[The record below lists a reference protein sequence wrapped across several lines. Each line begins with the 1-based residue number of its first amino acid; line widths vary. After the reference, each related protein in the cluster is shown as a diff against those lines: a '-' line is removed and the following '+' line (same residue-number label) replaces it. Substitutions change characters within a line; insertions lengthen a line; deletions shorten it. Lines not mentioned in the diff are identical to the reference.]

1 MGTPPAPDPDP
12 DALKRAR
19 ERRGLSQTDVARLLG
34 VPAADRNQVARWEHG
49 THTPQLHYQRR
60 LWALFPE
67 LAPDGGTDVER
78 RAFLGI
84 FGTTGAVLAADA
96 TSPLR
101 EPPGRTGQR
110 SLSEASIPSGVDIG
124 ALILEARK
132 LDDQL
137 GGARVWPLAHRLP
150 AIALGMG
157 DIGAAAD
164 AAQLCGWLC
173 FDMDRLDH
181 ARGWLNRAQELARA
195 AGDRSLLAYANGY
208 HAILDL
214 YGKHP
219 RRAIRAALAAV
230 QTARA
235 APPGVRSW
243 LATVQAESHAA
254 IGDERATLASLEQAA
269 LLLPQHHPD
278 DAPRWLYFL
287 SRGDLT
293 QVEGTANLRLGR
305 TRQARAAIHETL
317 ASTPGFLR
325 ERALH
330 LAALA
335 RAHAIDRE
343 YDEGARVAEEALRV
357 ARATGSARGVRRVRQ
372 AAAALEG
379 RAAEELREQLADEW
393 NTRR

>member
-1 MGTPPAPDPDP
+1 MEVRPAPDPDP
-12 DALKRAR
+12 EALKRAR

-34 VPAADRNQVARWEHG
+34 VPAADRNQVARWERG
-49 THTPQLHYQRR
+49 THAPQLHYQRR

-67 LAPDGGTDVER
+67 LAPDGGADVER

-84 FGTTGAVLAADA
+84 LGATGAVVAADA
-96 TSPLR
+96 TRPVPDLS
-101 EPPGRTGQR
+101 GRAGQR
-110 SLSEASIPSGVDIG
+110 SLSEASIASGADIG
-124 ALILEARK
+124 TLILEARK

-157 DIGAAAD
+157 DTRAAAD

-173 FDMDRLDH
+173 FDMDRVDH
-181 ARGWLNRAQELARA
+181 ARAWLDRAQELARA
-195 AGDRSLLAYANGY
+195 AGDRSLFAYATGY

-219 RRAIRAALAAV
+219 RRAVRAAVAAV
-230 QTARA
+230 QAART

-243 LATVQAESHAA
+243 LATVMAESHAA
-254 IGDERATLASLEQAA
+254 HGDEPAALASLEQAA

-305 TRQARAAIHETL
+305 TRQARAAIQETL
-317 ASTPGFLR
+317 ASTPGFVR

-330 LAALA
+330 LATLA
-335 RAHAIDRE
+335 RVHAIDGE
-343 YDEGARVAEEALRV
+343 DDGAARVGGEALRV

-372 AAAALEG
+372 VAAALEG
-379 RAAEELREQLADEW
+379 RVAEELREQLAD
-393 NTRR
+393 T

>member
-67 LAPDGGTDVER
+67 LAPDGGADVER

-84 FGTTGAVLAADA
+84 LGTTGAVVAGNATTPLPLSAAG
-96 TSPLR
+96 PR
-101 EPPGRTGQR
+101 R
-110 SLSEASIPSGVDIG
+110 SRNEASIAAGVDIG

-150 AIALGMG
+150 TIALEIG
-157 DIGAAAD
+157 DTRAAAD

-173 FDMDRLDH
+173 FDMDRVDH
-181 ARGWLNRAQELARA
+181 ARGWLDRAQELARA
-195 AGDRSLLAYANGY
+195 AGDRPLLAYATGY

-219 RRAIRAALAAV
+219 RRATRAALAAV

-254 IGDERATLASLEQAA
+254 IGEERATLASLEQAA

-287 SRGDLT
+287 SRGDIT

-317 ASTPGFLR
+317 ASTPGFVR

-335 RAHAIDRE
+335 RTHAIDRE
-343 YDEGARVAEEALRV
+343 YDWALRVGGEALRV

-372 AAAALEG
+372 VAAALEG
-379 RAAEELREQLADEW
+379 RAAEELREQLADE
-393 NTRR
+393 